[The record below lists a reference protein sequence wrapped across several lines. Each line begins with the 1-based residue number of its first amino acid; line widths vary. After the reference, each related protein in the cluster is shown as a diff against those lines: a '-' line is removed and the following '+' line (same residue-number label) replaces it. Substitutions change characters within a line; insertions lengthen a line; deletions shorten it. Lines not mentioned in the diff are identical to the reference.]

1 MLRTPRTTLAA
12 LAAAA
17 LLVAAGAAA
26 GATAL
31 GDSTTAPCGTAT
43 ATTVQSVVASV
54 ATNIYRGELIGGEVF
69 ANATRVATSARLLA
83 AVASGRRPA
92 VYAAV
97 HALVYHPIWHIVRL
111 RVLDATGRVLADIG
125 GPFIIA
131 PVPGVLRSGGRTI
144 GSFLMSVQD
153 DVGFTKLESHAA
165 GDPIGIYY
173 QGGLVASLGA
183 HFPTLPPSTATVTVH
198 SVAYSVVRE
207 TYNAFPNGK
216 LTAVILVPPPP
227 ATWASQACIAV
238 TTAEIGHVAK
248 LLSGRFH
255 PLDASYAKFAQVV
268 HDDTGAAVIL
278 RIGSRPIAGSQG
290 IGPLVIPLSGPVT
303 YQGKPFWVFSFAPT
317 PPARIYLLIAV
328 PTSTTTS
335 TTTSTG

>member
-1 MLRTPRTTLAA
+1 MLRTLRLTFAA
-12 LAAAA
+12 LAGA
-17 LLVAAGAAA
+17 LLVAAGAG
-26 GATAL
+26 GATTL
-31 GDSTTAPCGTAT
+31 GDSTTAPCGAAT

-69 ANATRVATSARLLA
+69 ANAARVASSARLLA
-83 AVASGRRPA
+83 AVASGRRSA

-111 RVLDATGRVLADIG
+111 RVLDAAGRVLADIG

-144 GSFLMSVQD
+144 GSFVMSVQD
-153 DVGFTKLESHAA
+153 DVGFTKLETHAA

-173 QGGLVASLGA
+173 HGGLVASLGA
-183 HFPTLPPSTATVTVH
+183 HFPTLPPTAATLTVG
-198 SVAYSVVRE
+198 SVAYSVVDE
-207 TYNAFPNGK
+207 TFNAFPKGT
-216 LTAVILVPPPP
+216 LTAVMLVPPPP
-227 ATWASQACIAV
+227 AAWASQACIAV

-248 LLSGRFH
+248 LLSARFH

-290 IGPLVIPLSGPVT
+290 IGPPVIPLGGPVT
-303 YQGKPFWVFSFAPT
+303 YEGKPFWVFSFAPT

-335 TTTSTG
+335 ATTTSTG